1 MTMQKGTIF
10 AGFSPAGAKT
20 GSPLPEKSPTLI
32 LKSRRVLLYQSVPQ
46 NIISYVIC
54 DSYANFCC
62 GFCYNISLK
71 PISPDNKIASDSIG

>member
-1 MTMQKGTIF
+1 MQKGTIF

-46 NIISYVIC
+46 ILFPMLYVILTL
-54 DSYANFCC
+54 
-62 GFCYNISLK
+62 ISVVAFV
-71 PISPDNKIASDSIG
+71 IIFR